1 MNATRSRG
9 LAGRDRWV
17 IGALAVGSVICATP
31 GVHLAEVWLAH
42 EPAVLL
48 SHGLAVLGLGVTGWQ
63 WRARRARRAA
73 PDAPAV

>member
-1 MNATRSRG
+1 MGAPRSKG
-9 LAGRDRWV
+9 LTGRDRWLLT
-17 IGALAVGSVICATP
+17 GLAVGSVLCATP

-63 WRARRARRAA
+63 WRTRRARRAA